1 MANHGF
7 WHPTLGYWETISDP
21 SPETVAAY
29 ESGTIEVPVR
39 PSEIHTWNTS
49 TNAWNEPSTADKD
62 ALKARDIRDERNYL
76 LASEVDRVVS
86 NPLRWG
92 DMSTSKQDEV
102 KAYRQALLDV
112 SKQVG
117 FPTSVTWPNKV
128 VL

>member
-21 SPETVAAY
+21 TDETKAKY

-49 TNAWNEPSTADKD
+49 TNAWNEPSTVDKD

-86 NPLRWG
+86 NPLRWA

-112 SKQVG
+112 PKQVG